1 MEITIDEWLI
11 HYISDQEK
19 ARVAYYFLEKVF
31 KKCDR
36 FVTLKN
42 GKLDKKVF
50 WLSKQSGEWE
60 PKRRIVA
67 KYFFN
72 YFFMNSEKF
81 FRMDESETPEMPENI
96 ARLTPEDDIYLIR
109 TALKTEE
116 KLVLT
121 SDVRLREKL
130 SEISDIKIL
139 LVNEFLSDYKS
150 D

>member
-11 HYISDQEK
+11 YYISDQEK
-19 ARVAYYFLEKVF
+19 AGIAYGFLEKVF

-36 FVTLKN
+36 FVALKN

-50 WLSKQSGEWE
+50 WLSKQSGQWE

-72 YFFMNSEKF
+72 NFFMNSEKY
-81 FRMDESETPEMPENI
+81 FRIDESEPPEMPENI
-96 ARLTPEDDIYLIR
+96 ARLVPEDDVYLIR

-121 SDVRLREKL
+121 SDLRLREKL
-130 SEISDIKIL
+130 SKISDIKIL
-139 LVNEFLSDYKS
+139 LVDEFLSDY
-150 D
+150 